1 MLTVR
6 VPYVMDWSAF
16 KYLGWRFLVMRRR
29 YKAVMVLLIAVS
41 MGVTGFVVWAE
52 TPLGP
57 MPEVLEA
64 LNSDMGVEVT
74 IGSWL
79 VFRPLNSTKKVE
91 FIVYPGGRVD

>member
-1 MLTVR
+1 
-6 VPYVMDWSAF
+6 
-16 KYLGWRFLVMRRR
+16 MRRR
-29 YKAVMVLLIAVS
+29 YKAVIVLPVTLGV
-41 MGVTGFVVWAE
+41 GVTGFFVWAE

-57 MPEVLEA
+57 MPEALEA
-64 LNSDMGVEVT
+64 LNSDAGVEVT